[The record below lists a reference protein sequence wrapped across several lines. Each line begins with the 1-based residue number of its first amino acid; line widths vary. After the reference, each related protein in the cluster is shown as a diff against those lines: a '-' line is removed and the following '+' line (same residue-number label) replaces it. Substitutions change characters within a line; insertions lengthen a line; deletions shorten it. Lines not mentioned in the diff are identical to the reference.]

1 MSYINILF
9 ENLMLIGDNFND
21 VGMFKIFGISVV
33 VVNVLEEVKKAV
45 KFVIFRINNEGV
57 VVEVIERFIIKR
69 DG

>member
-33 VVNVLEEVKKAV
+33 VVNVLEEVKKVV